1 MCKILGAQHSF
12 KRRSQKTR
20 PTSVRDIGDKAPFDK
35 APLGIRRQK
44 KKCHVIDKKK
54 KGRKMEKIRLMALE
68 PKLVATS
75 LKMHLN
81 NNIWEKEKGAG

>member
-1 MCKILGAQHSF
+1 MSYHVA
-12 KRRSQKTR
+12 
-20 PTSVRDIGDKAPFDK
+20 
-35 APLGIRRQK
+35 GIRIMWQNNRLLYSFFDL
-44 KKCHVIDKKK
+44 ITKK
-54 KGRKMEKIRLMALE
+54 KGRKMEKIGLMALE

>member
-1 MCKILGAQHSF
+1 
-12 KRRSQKTR
+12 
-20 PTSVRDIGDKAPFDK
+20 
-35 APLGIRRQK
+35 
-44 KKCHVIDKKK
+44 
-54 KGRKMEKIRLMALE
+54 MEKIGLMALE

>member
-35 APLGIRRQK
+35 APLEIRCQK
-44 KKCHVIDKKK
+44 KKRHVIDRKKKK
-54 KGRKMEKIRLMALE
+54 KGRNTMVSSINL
-68 PKLVATS
+68 TS
-75 LKMHLN
+75 RKR
-81 NNIWEKEKGAG
+81 KKKKKT